1 MAERFDLYDV
11 NRNRTGETLERGNK
25 VPEGYY
31 RLVVHVCVFRE
42 DGKMLIQRRQPFKKG
57 WSGMWDI
64 TAGGSAL
71 AGDTSQQAASRELK
85 EEVGID
91 YDLTGVRPAMT
102 IYFDGG
108 FNDIYTINMDVDIDS
123 LELQTSE
130 VSEVKWATEEEILE
144 MLHKKE
150 FVLYKTSFIS
160 LLYFLRNHN
169 GAFTHKDP
177 TTITKRSIQ
186 QDIGRIL
193 IHVY

>member
-1 MAERFDLYDV
+1 MSESFDLYDI
-11 NRNRTGETLERGNK
+11 NRNKTGKVLERGNK

-31 RLVVHVCVFRE
+31 RLVVHVCVFDK
-42 DGKMLIQRRQPFKKG
+42 DGRMLIQKRQPFKSG
-57 WSGMWDI
+57 WSGMWDV

-85 EEVGID
+85 EEVGIE
-91 YDLTGVRPAMT
+91 YDLTDVRPAMT
-102 IYFDGG
+102 IYFYGG

-123 LELQTSE
+123 LQLQESE
-130 VSEVKWATEEEILE
+130 VEQVKWATEEEILE
-144 MLHKKE
+144 MLHNKE

-177 TTITKRSIQ
+177 TKK
-186 QDIGRIL
+186 
-193 IHVY
+193 

>member
-1 MAERFDLYDV
+1 MSEGVTGDKSWRRGVMAERFDLYDV
-11 NRNRTGETLERGNK
+11 NRNRTGKTLERGNK

-31 RLVVHVCVFRE
+31 RLVVHVCIFGS
-42 DGKMLIQRRQPFKKG
+42 DGRMLIQKRQPFKSG
-57 WSGMWDI
+57 WAGMWDV
-64 TAGGSAL
+64 TAGGSAQ

-123 LELQTSE
+123 LELQTAE
-130 VSEVKWATEEEILE
+130 VEQVKWATEEEILE
-144 MLHKKE
+144 MLHEKE

-177 TTITKRSIQ
+177 TKK
-186 QDIGRIL
+186 
-193 IHVY
+193 

>member
-1 MAERFDLYDV
+1 MESFDLYDIQ
-11 NRNRTGETLERGNK
+11 RNKTGKTLERGNK
-25 VPEGYY
+25 VPAGYY
-31 RLVVHVCVFRE
+31 RLVVHSCVFGS
-42 DGKMLIQRRQPFKKG
+42 DGRMLIQRRQPFKDG

-64 TAGGSAL
+64 TAGGSAI
-71 AGDTSQQAASRELK
+71 AGDSSQTAAMRELR

-91 YDLTGVRPAMT
+91 VNLENVRPAMT

-123 LELQTSE
+123 LELQTAE
-130 VSEVKWATEEEILE
+130 VEQVKWATEEEILE
-144 MLHKKE
+144 MLHEKE

-177 TTITKRSIQ
+177 TKK
-186 QDIGRIL
+186 
-193 IHVY
+193 

>member
-1 MAERFDLYDV
+1 MSESFDLYDI
-11 NRNRTGETLERGNK
+11 NRNRTGKVLERGNK

-31 RLVVHVCVFRE
+31 RLVVHVCVFDK
-42 DGKMLIQRRQPFKKG
+42 DGRMLIQKRQPFKSG
-57 WSGMWDI
+57 WSGMWDV

-85 EEVGID
+85 EEVGIE
-91 YDLTGVRPAMT
+91 YDLTDVRPAMT

-123 LELQTSE
+123 LQLQESE
-130 VSEVKWATEEEILE
+130 VEQVKWATEEEILE
-144 MLHKKE
+144 MLHSKE

-177 TTITKRSIQ
+177 TKK
-186 QDIGRIL
+186 
-193 IHVY
+193 

>member
-177 TTITKRSIQ
+177 TKSK
-186 QDIGRIL
+186 
-193 IHVY
+193 

>member
-1 MAERFDLYDV
+1 MSESFDLYDI
-11 NRNRTGETLERGNK
+11 NRNRTGKVLERGNK

-31 RLVVHVCVFRE
+31 RLVVHVCVFDK
-42 DGKMLIQRRQPFKKG
+42 DGRMLIQKRQPFKSG
-57 WSGMWDI
+57 WSGMWDV

-91 YDLTGVRPAMT
+91 YDLTDVRPAMT

-123 LELQTSE
+123 LQLQESE
-130 VSEVKWATEEEILE
+130 VEQVKWATEDEILE
-144 MLHKKE
+144 MLHNKE

-177 TTITKRSIQ
+177 TKK
-186 QDIGRIL
+186 
-193 IHVY
+193 

>member
-1 MAERFDLYDV
+1 MSESFDLYDI
-11 NRNRTGETLERGNK
+11 NRNKTGKVLERGNK

-31 RLVVHVCVFRE
+31 RLVVHVCVFDK
-42 DGKMLIQRRQPFKKG
+42 DGRMLIQKRQPFKSG
-57 WSGMWDI
+57 WSGMWDV

-85 EEVGID
+85 EEVGIE
-91 YDLTGVRPAMT
+91 YDLTDVRPAMT

-123 LELQTSE
+123 LQLQESE
-130 VSEVKWATEEEILE
+130 VEQVKWATEEEILE
-144 MLHKKE
+144 MLHNKE

-177 TTITKRSIQ
+177 TKK
-186 QDIGRIL
+186 
-193 IHVY
+193 

>member
-130 VSEVKWATEEEILE
+130 VSEVKWATEEEILD
-144 MLHKKE
+144 
-150 FVLYKTSFIS
+150 VLDSDYTI
-160 LLYFLRNHN
+160 HN
-169 GAFTHKDP
+169 IK
-177 TTITKRSIQ
+177 
-186 QDIGRIL
+186 
-193 IHVY
+193 VYD

>member
-11 NRNRTGETLERGNK
+11 NRNRTGKTLERGNK

-31 RLVVHVCVFRE
+31 RLVVHVCIFGS
-42 DGKMLIQRRQPFKKG
+42 DGRMLIQKRQPFKNG
-57 WSGMWDI
+57 WAGMWDI

-91 YDLTGVRPAMT
+91 YDLNGVRPAMT

-123 LELQTSE
+123 LQLQKAE
-130 VSEVKWATEEEILE
+130 VEQVKWATEEEILE
-144 MLHKKE
+144 MLHEKE

-177 TTITKRSIQ
+177 TKNK
-186 QDIGRIL
+186 
-193 IHVY
+193 

>member
-1 MAERFDLYDV
+1 MAESFDLYDV
-11 NRNRTGETLERGNK
+11 NRNRTGKTLERGNK

-31 RLVVHVCVFRE
+31 RLVVHVCIFGS
-42 DGKMLIQRRQPFKKG
+42 DGRMLIQKRQPFKSG

-91 YDLTGVRPAMT
+91 YDLTGIRPAMT

-123 LELQTSE
+123 LELQKTE
-130 VSEVKWATEEEILE
+130 VERVAWATEEEILD

-177 TTITKRSIQ
+177 TKNK
-186 QDIGRIL
+186 
-193 IHVY
+193 